1 MARSLLFTQ
10 KLADMICERIA
21 DGQSLRAICAEAGMP
36 TTGTVFR
43 WLEENE
49 GFRGQYAR
57 AREFRA
63 DTLFDEILEIS
74 DAPAEGEAAKS
85 GEAGRAG
92 KPAPETARG
101 ADQRKLQIETRKWM
115 AARLQPQKYSD
126 KPPPAAAPGA
136 EGARIEAIR
145 RVIVDPTGHSDG

>member
-1 MARSLLFTQ
+1 MARSFLFTPE
-10 KLADMICERIA
+10 LADRICERIA
-21 DGQSLRAICAEAGMP
+21 DGQSLRAICSEAGMP

-43 WLEENE
+43 WLEGNE

-74 DAPAEGEAAKS
+74 DAPAEAEAV
-85 GEAGRAG
+85 RAG
-92 KPAPETARG
+92 KGSPETARG

-126 KPPPAAAPGA
+126 KPPPAAPAA

>member
-1 MARSLLFTQ
+1 MARSCLFTQ
-10 KLADMICERIA
+10 NLADLICERIA

-74 DAPAEGEAAKS
+74 DAPAEGEA
-85 GEAGRAG
+85 GRAD
-92 KPAPETARG
+92 KAAPETARG

-126 KPPPAAAPGA
+126 KPPPTAPTA

-145 RVIVDPTGHSDG
+145 RVIVDPTGDSDS

>member
-1 MARSLLFTQ
+1 MSGPAAMARSCLFTQ
-10 KLADMICERIA
+10 KLADLICERIA

-36 TTGTVFR
+36 ATGTVFR
-43 WLEENE
+43 WLEAHED
-49 GFRGQYAR
+49 FRGQYAR

-74 DAPAEGEAAKS
+74 DMPAEAEAVRAGKAGSEAAKS
-85 GEAGRAG
+85 V
-92 KPAPETARG
+92 
-101 ADQRKLQIETRKWM
+101 DQRKLQIETRKWM

-145 RVIVDPTGHSDG
+145 RVIVDPSGDSDS